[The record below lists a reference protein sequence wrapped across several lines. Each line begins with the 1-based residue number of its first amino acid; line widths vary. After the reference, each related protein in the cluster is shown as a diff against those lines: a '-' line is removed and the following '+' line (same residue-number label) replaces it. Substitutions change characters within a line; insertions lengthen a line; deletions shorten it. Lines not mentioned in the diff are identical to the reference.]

1 MSLASTMAPVRWR
14 KSCHG
19 AGISSPAPGRK
30 SAENPQGKGRL
41 VVQITEVR
49 VKLVE
54 DKSERLKAFCTM
66 TLDSEFVIRDIKI
79 IQGTRGLFVAMPSR
93 KVADHCPRC
102 NTKNSLQA
110 KFCNECGRRLEG
122 GRFQQAAVMGDKMHS
137 DIAHPINKE
146 CRARIESALLAAYEE
161 ELTQQD
167 APAPASADWSED
179 EGNADNTDPNRQFG
193 AEIV

>member
-1 MSLASTMAPVRWR
+1 MAPGSHLPRLIESQQR
-14 KSCHG
+14 KERS
-19 AGISSPAPGRK
+19 
-30 SAENPQGKGRL
+30 

-54 DKSERLKAFCTM
+54 DRSERLKAFCTM
-66 TLDSEFVIRDIKI
+66 TLDGEFVVRDIKI
-79 IQGTRGLFVAMPSR
+79 IEGTRGLFVAMPSR

-122 GRFQQAAVMGDKMHS
+122 GRFQEAAALGDKMHS
-137 DIAHPINKE
+137 DIAHPINKD
-146 CRARIESALLAAYEE
+146 CRARMESALLAAYEK

-167 APAPASADWSED
+167 AQAPASADRSED
-179 EGNADNTDPNRQFG
+179 NGDADNADPDRQFG
-193 AEIV
+193 AGTV